1 MFEATELNRK
11 NQKIEGLIRILFLL
25 MTALLILPVV
35 LILGLL
41 VIRGGGV
48 ISWEFLF
55 TDPRDGMTA
64 GGIFPALVGTIWL
77 VSIALLASV
86 PIGVA
91 AALYLSEYAPDNW
104 LTRLINLAI
113 INLAG
118 RYSHALDLGDTEAW
132 QEIFTDDG
140 VMDMVAQGYEIAGD
154 RLRSLPAG
162 RDPDGPGSRHIPSTF
177 VIDGSGDEA
186 SMRSYVIVVNTTDPA
201 RIVFHGRYEDRLRRV
216 GGDWRRRQ
224 AR

>member
-1 MFEATELNRK
+1 MRMRNVGMAAVAVIVTVAWLLWTPARGAEA
-11 NQKIEGLIRILFLL
+11 GLSADDR
-25 MTALLILPVV
+25 A
-35 LILGLL
+35 
-41 VIRGGGV
+41 
-48 ISWEFLF
+48 
-55 TDPRDGMTA
+55 
-64 GGIFPALVGTIWL
+64 
-77 VSIALLASV
+77 
-86 PIGVA
+86 
-91 AALYLSEYAPDNW
+91 
-104 LTRLINLAI
+104 AI

-140 VMDMVAQGYEIAGD
+140 VMDMVAQGYEIAGE

-216 GGDWRRRQ
+216 GGDWRIARRTILTDWIDSVY
-224 AR
+224 AERLGTAPENR